1 MSVARTARMVASR
14 AYRRLH
20 PTPAEA
26 AWRRIVREAD
36 RSPRYT
42 AGRLRLLDLDV
53 EYPDAQSL
61 APQWHDLFV
70 RETLAFDPGT
80 DEPRVLDC
88 GANVGLA
95 TLWIRRAFPRAR
107 VTAFEADPVIARML
121 AANLA
126 RNGCADVEVVAAAA
140 WRGGGTLVFRREGSD
155 SGAVDEV
162 GADTE
167 GERVRVPAVRLRDW
181 VAGSRVDLL
190 KLDVEGAERVLLG
203 DLADVLDRVRALH
216 VEVHDFDA
224 ARRLLP
230 GCLEI
235 LSAAGF
241 TYALDDFAVA
251 DWRQGTRPSGP
262 FRHARSGWIVLVRA
276 WREPR

>member
-1 MSVARTARMVASR
+1 MSVVREARALASR
-14 AYRRLH
+14 VYHRLR

-26 AWRRIVREAD
+26 AWRRIVHEAE

-42 AGRLRLLDLDV
+42 AGRARLLGLDL
-53 EYPDAQSL
+53 EYPDATSL

-70 RETLAFDPGT
+70 RETLAFAPGT
-80 DEPRVLDC
+80 DAPRVLDC

-107 VTAFEADPVIARML
+107 VTAFEADPRIAQTLR
-121 AANLA
+121 ANLD

-140 WRGGGTLVFRREGSD
+140 WREAGTLLFRREGSD

-181 VAGSRVDLL
+181 VADDHVDLL
-190 KLDVEGAERVLLG
+190 KLDVEGAERVLLV
-203 DLADVLDRVRALH
+203 DLAVVLDRVRALH
-216 VEVHDFDA
+216 VEVHDFDP

-230 GCLEI
+230 ACLER

-251 DWRQGTRPSGP
+251 DWRKGTRPPGP
-262 FRHARSGWIVLVRA
+262 FRHARGGWVVLARA
-276 WREPR
+276 WREAP